1 MQKDKGGRLYP
12 ALDKHNNTTRNL
24 FVLLGADASRSVGE
38 LDVESGGLL
47 HDGLAGLRGNGVCDL
62 ENENTASE
70 E

>member
-1 MQKDKGGRLYP
+1 M
-12 ALDKHNNTTRNL
+12 
-24 FVLLGADASRSVGE
+24 LLGADASRSVGE